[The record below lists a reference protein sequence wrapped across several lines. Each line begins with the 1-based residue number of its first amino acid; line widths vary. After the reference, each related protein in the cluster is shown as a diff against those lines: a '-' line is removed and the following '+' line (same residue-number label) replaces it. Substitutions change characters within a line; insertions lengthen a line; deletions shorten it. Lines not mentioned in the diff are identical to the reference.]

1 MNIIFKLARVDPP
14 WRWPSKPMEKYHRQ
28 IDAESTLDSE
38 ASSEALL
45 HEERLEKPEH
55 GEAQPALSRRAIIIH
70 FFVFLVY
77 SIVIIAIFL
86 SSRSQCYC
94 DLVYS
99 PAREAASQYSVVTFD
114 APLHGDSVFRGAPRE
129 ELHAA
134 WSELLQY
141 HNIRVPESDLRR
153 INRTSLPL
161 NDDDGGFL
169 VTLDVFHQLHCLN
182 QLRQQIYHEY
192 YYPGVDNWNT
202 SKRFEHVDHC
212 IDVLRQVLMCQGDV
226 SLLTY
231 SWIDGY
237 RRPWPNFEVDH
248 TCRDWNSI
256 VEWARENNIPSLKG
270 PILLHPVLGPAWPE
284 DDHEDHE

>member
-1 MNIIFKLARVDPP
+1 M
-14 WRWPSKPMEKYHRQ
+14 KYDRP
-28 IDAESTLDSE
+28 IDTESTPDSE
-38 ASSEALL
+38 QEDSETLL
-45 HEERLEKPEH
+45 HDERLETPKQQK
-55 GEAQPALSRRAIIIH
+55 AQPVLCRRAVIVH
-70 FFVFLVY
+70 FSIFLVY
-77 SIVIIAIFL
+77 CVVTVAIFL
-86 SSRSQCYC
+86 SLKPKCYC
-94 DLVYS
+94 NLVYS
-99 PAREAASQYSVVTFD
+99 PAQEAANQYSVVTFD
-114 APLHGDSVFRGAPRE
+114 APLHGGNVYRGTPRE

-141 HNIRVPESDLRR
+141 HNIRVPQSDLRK

-161 NDDDGGFL
+161 NDEGGGYL
-169 VTLDVFHQLHCLN
+169 VTLEVYHQLHCLN

-212 IDVLRQVLMCQGDV
+212 VDVLRQVLMCQGDV

-237 RRPWPNFEVDH
+237 RRPWPNFGVDH

-256 VEWARENNIPSLKG
+256 QGWAREHNIPSLKG
-270 PILLHPVLGPAWPE
+270 PILLHPELGPAWPE
-284 DDHEDHE
+284 EEHEDHGTR